1 MSACI
6 DSFQNLEYR
15 QEAFFMLWAQLPSAG
30 VLPRMTATS
39 NIHNSTKILS
49 VETARN
55 NMAFTALEHAFSA
68 LTV

>member
-1 MSACI
+1 
-6 DSFQNLEYR
+6 
-15 QEAFFMLWAQLPSAG
+15 MLWAQLPSAG
-30 VLPRMTATS
+30 ILPRMTATS

-68 LTV
+68 LPV